1 MDYLSVNI
9 EKMEIDIKGPCGKL
23 VPSTDESYKW
33 VVHIDL
39 RDVCGYLG
47 LFVKSYHCIDNGK

>member
-1 MDYLSVNI
+1 MTIGMN
-9 EKMEIDIKGPCGKL
+9 GPCGKL
-23 VPSTDESYKW
+23 VPSTDEPYNW

-39 RDVCGYLG
+39 TGVRDYLV

>member
-1 MDYLSVNI
+1 MAIGMND
-9 EKMEIDIKGPCGKL
+9 PCGKL
-23 VPSTDESYKW
+23 VPCMDEPYKW

-39 RDVCGYLG
+39 RGVRGYLD